1 MPCTAVFAPHSTEVA
16 TLQLYVSRHKLDHRT
31 STQTQSHSMP
41 IIDIANK
48 FGGQYAGIFG
58 VVGLALG
65 VLGLVYGFYTRNSPK
80 KPSHRISYKT
90 FGLDNFIGYASR
102 IARRGKRPDRNYLS
116 YIDIW
121 NSGSE
126 IVNKDVVREPLSVG
140 VQGANKEIMAIDVAR
155 ESHPGISN
163 FAVSIVEGVGCITWD
178 HFDPGMSARIAI
190 SSSSPISGDR
200 ITLFGSGFR
209 LNIRRVHPA
218 NEISTLPEISVMA
231 ISVISS
237 LFGFSAIAGKIMLW
251 IAESIETYP
260 AWSISAIPITI
271 GLLFL
276 LVASVAASVVIV
288 MLAKNFVT
296 PKSPIEKESG
306 SPLENRESSTRIDI
320 EYEIDRQ
327 MYLDRMRSE
336 RLSLDEG
343 VTRKQAKEGEPSIK
357 PAAEKPRVRRVS
369 SRP

>member
-1 MPCTAVFAPHSTEVA
+1 
-16 TLQLYVSRHKLDHRT
+16 
-31 STQTQSHSMP
+31 MP

-58 VVGLALG
+58 VVGLILGSIG
-65 VLGLVYGFYTRNSPK
+65 VLYGFYTRNSPK

-102 IARRGKRPDRNYLS
+102 IARRGKREGRNYLS

-140 VQGANKEIMAIDVAR
+140 VQRENKEIISMDIAR

-163 FAVSIVEGVGCITWD
+163 FLVNVVDGVGCITWD

-209 LNIRRVHPA
+209 LNIKRVRPE
-218 NEISTLPEISVMA
+218 NEISTLPEISAMA
-231 ISVISS
+231 ICVIFS
-237 LFGFSAIAGKIMLW
+237 LFIFSAIAGKLMGW
-251 IAESIETYP
+251 ISDSIKTYP
-260 AWSISAIPITI
+260 AWSLSAIPITI
-271 GLLFL
+271 GLLL
-276 LVASVAASVVIV
+276 LLIASVAASVIGV
-288 MLAKNFVT
+288 MLTKSAVT
-296 PKSPIEKESG
+296 PKSPIEKEHG
-306 SPLENRESSTRIDI
+306 SPLEIRESSTRLGI

-327 MYLDRMRSE
+327 MYLDQMESRRLPIEQKLAQKSAEEKALPVKPEAARS
-336 RLSLDEG
+336 
-343 VTRKQAKEGEPSIK
+343 
-357 PAAEKPRVRRVS
+357 RVRKVAS
-369 SRP
+369 KP